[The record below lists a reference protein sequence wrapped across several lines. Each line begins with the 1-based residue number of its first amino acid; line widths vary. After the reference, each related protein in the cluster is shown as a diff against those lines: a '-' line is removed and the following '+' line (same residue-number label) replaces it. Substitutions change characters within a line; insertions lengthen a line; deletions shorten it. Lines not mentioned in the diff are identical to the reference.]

1 MYSLSINTKAYNIGL
16 LMNKFQ
22 KRSGKRLKR
31 KIEAFDFE
39 GLQSKLKRLFTY
51 GPRFELSIPWTY

>member
-1 MYSLSINTKAYNIGL
+1 
-16 LMNKFQ
+16 MNKFQ